1 MSHRSA
7 SGTVFLLFKICYTF
21 NMNEELQNKKCAI
34 LGGVRGDDKLGV
46 AVLTYYFKFPH
57 DKFQLLL
64 GNYQAIEKNV
74 PFVDFDLLKAGKGDI
89 TCTTSVEKCR
99 AGEIHEVLASFQYA
113 VDVHGSHENDD
124 MLVVFNTEPETI
136 RFAKAFGVNKCVV
149 VNPDNYLIE
158 SVPHA
163 VTYIQK
169 VAAKPQPETKEISK
183 AIIIF
188 NRLEKFF
195 AGQELSVTE
204 VKFYS
209 FESLTDNALAELID
223 GKVGEERLK
232 SVII

>member
-1 MSHRSA
+1 
-7 SGTVFLLFKICYTF
+7 
-21 NMNEELQNKKCAI
+21 MNEDLQNKKCAI

-57 DKFQLLL
+57 EKFQLLL

-99 AGEIHEVLASFQYA
+99 AAEIHEVLTSFQYA
-113 VDVHGSHENDD
+113 VDVHGTHENED
-124 MLVVFNTEPETI
+124 MLVIFNTDLETI

-149 VNPDNYLIE
+149 LNPGNYLIE
-158 SVPHA
+158 SVAHS
-163 VTYIQK
+163 VVYIQN
-169 VAAKPQPETKEISK
+169 VMAKPQPETKDISK

-195 AGQELSVTE
+195 AEQELSETE
-204 VKFYS
+204 VKFYT

-223 GKVGEERLK
+223 SSVGDERLK
-232 SVII
+232 EITL